1 MRKGM
6 SFILIPN
13 WKMVPKD
20 GIKGSTIIVLWFQ
33 VPFVEIN
40 FVSLFFLFFGGGG
53 VVSKIYYWSCN
64 SFQIKSYVSFK
75 SIIKLEMSRNPFGFV
90 IFELLHQVFC
100 QLSYVTYTWY
110 LNSSYLFFE

>member
-1 MRKGM
+1 M

-40 FVSLFFLFFGGGG
+40 FVSLFFLFFGGGVG
-53 VVSKIYYWSCN
+53 WFQKYITGLVIHSRSK
-64 SFQIKSYVSFK
+64 V
-75 SIIKLEMSRNPFGFV
+75 MS
-90 IFELLHQVFC
+90 LLSQ
-100 QLSYVTYTWY
+100 
-110 LNSSYLFFE
+110 